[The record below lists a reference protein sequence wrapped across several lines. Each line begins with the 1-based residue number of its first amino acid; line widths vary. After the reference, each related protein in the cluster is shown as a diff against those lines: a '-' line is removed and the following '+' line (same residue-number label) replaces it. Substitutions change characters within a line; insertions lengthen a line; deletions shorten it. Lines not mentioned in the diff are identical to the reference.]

1 MYYFYRLSSVAKD
14 LAVCALSAAA
24 LTDHL
29 ACLLSHKVKFYDY
42 KTELIVI
49 DTRQQLSKVDVSC
62 VRVGSFDIDLL
73 TSVMNLGV
81 WLKCQ

>member
-1 MYYFYRLSSVAKD
+1 MAKD
-14 LAVCALSAAA
+14 LAVCALSADI
-24 LTDHL
+24 TDHL

-49 DTRQQLSKVDVSC
+49 GTRQQLSKVDVSC

-73 TSVMNLGV
+73 TSVRNLGV